1 MPHRLSLIAALAE
14 NRAIG
19 KDGKLPWRLKGDM
32 AHFQELTQGHPVIM
46 GRKTWESIPEKFR
59 PLPGRTNVVITRDA
73 EYQAEGAWVAR
84 TFPEA
89 LSLAKEAGG
98 GGEIFAIGGT
108 QVYECALPFA
118 SRLYLTL
125 VEGSFEGDAFFPP
138 YEDFARELS
147 REEREENGTRYAF
160 VTLERG

>member
-1 MPHRLSLIAALAE
+1 MHSLALIAALAE

-73 EYQAEGAWVAR
+73 EYRAEGARVAR

-89 LSLAKEAGG
+89 LSLAKDADGSD
-98 GGEIFAIGGT
+98 EIFAIGGT

-125 VEGSFEGDAFFPP
+125 VEGSFEGDVFFPP
-138 YEDFARELS
+138 YEDFTRELS
-147 REEREENGTRYAF
+147 REEHEENGTKYTF
-160 VTLERG
+160 VTLEWG